1 MCVDPIPCCGTCPE
15 CVHDRGVVL
24 TDCRA
29 CNGTGLDDADWSGR
43 CPFCEGE
50 GWIDDED
57 NDQEDDDG

>member
-1 MCVDPIPCCGTCPE
+1 
-15 CVHDRGVVL
+15 VVL